1 MNIGDKIRAARINKN
16 LTQEELGALLGIQKS
31 AVAKY
36 ENGRVVNIKMGT
48 LQKICEVL
56 DMKASELIYET
67 LESESELLSRYPLFK
82 DKSSSELLA
91 SDGSAQL
98 TKKEEYLIIT
108 IKDNSMADDR
118 ILPGDAVFIKKQ
130 FTVNNGELAAVS
142 INNQEPII
150 RRFFYY
156 PKEDKLVLSAGN
168 RLAEPLVFLNDAIN
182 NVKIIGKAISFQSRI
197 I

>member
-1 MNIGDKIRAARINKN
+1 M
-16 LTQEELGALLGIQKS
+16 
-31 AVAKY
+31 V
-36 ENGRVVNIKMGT
+36 
-48 LQKICEVL
+48 
-56 DMKASELIYET
+56 
-67 LESESELLSRYPLFK
+67 
-82 DKSSSELLA
+82 

-98 TKKEEYLIIT
+98 TKKEDYLIIT

>member
-67 LESESELLSRYPLFK
+67 LESESELLSRFLKISLPLSFWY
-82 DKSSSELLA
+82 
-91 SDGSAQL
+91 Q
-98 TKKEEYLIIT
+98 T
-108 IKDNSMADDR
+108 
-118 ILPGDAVFIKKQ
+118 
-130 FTVNNGELAAVS
+130 AAPS
-142 INNQEPII
+142 
-150 RRFFYY
+150 
-156 PKEDKLVLSAGN
+156 
-168 RLAEPLVFLNDAIN
+168 
-182 NVKIIGKAISFQSRI
+182 
-197 I
+197 

>member
-67 LESESELLSRYPLFK
+67 LESESELLSQYPLFK
-82 DKSSSELLA
+82 DKSSSELLV

-98 TKKEEYLIIT
+98 TKKEDYLIIT